1 MSSSRRVVNVG
12 LIGCGEVAQT
22 VHIPTLNHFNE
33 YYRITYLC
41 DTSEQALK
49 QCESKVC
56 GSARPK
62 LTKHAVELCSS
73 PNVDVV
79 FVINANEYHTPHT
92 VFALQHDKIAF
103 VEKPMAMNLRDVEL
117 ILDAE
122 RKSKGTVM
130 VGYMRRYAT
139 AFIDAVKEI
148 GGLEKITYARVRD
161 IIGRNPLFI
170 TQSGTFPHRF
180 SDYSQEDAR
189 ELADRNTDW
198 CNQGLKED
206 LDIPVTEQSKTMWLL
221 LGSLGSHDLSVMREA
236 LGMPKSVLGCSIDA
250 ETPFWNVLFQYPGFA
265 CSYESGINE
274 VPRFDAHL
282 EVYSKTKQI
291 TVQYDTPF
299 IKGLPIT
306 MTIREN
312 VDGGLQERIVRKTYE
327 DSYTLEYKELYALVT
342 EGTPVKTSA
351 EDAAQDL
358 KIFQMIMIAGQSQL

>member
-62 LTKHAVELCSS
+62 LTKNAVELCSS
-73 PNVDVV
+73 PDVDVV
-79 FVINANEYHTPHT
+79 FVINANEDHMPHT

-103 VEKPMAMNLRDVEL
+103 VEKLMAMNHRDVEL

-148 GGLEKITYARVRD
+148 G
-161 IIGRNPLFI
+161 
-170 TQSGTFPHRF
+170 TFPHRF
-180 SDYSQEDAR
+180 SDYSHEDAR
-189 ELADRNTDW
+189 ELADSNADW
-198 CNQGLKED
+198 YNQGLKED
-206 LDIPVTEQSKTMWLL
+206 LDIPVTEQSKTMWSL

-282 EVYSKTKQI
+282 EVYSRTKQI

-312 VDGGLQERIVRKTYE
+312 IDGGLQERIVRKTYE
-327 DSYTLEYKELYALVT
+327 DS
-342 EGTPVKTSA
+342 
-351 EDAAQDL
+351 
-358 KIFQMIMIAGQSQL
+358 